1 MKKNNKILFA
11 GVLVLSL
18 IGLNSCL
25 FKDDIGDELSTGTI
39 VGGGVLHSGQADNIN
54 YRKEITESGF
64 KWAKEKMDGEG
75 IIGMIQNAQSSM
87 HGGKDGNDPGPHAY
101 QYQFSLQVDNYVG
114 YMCAPQNFGGRLAS
128 TYHNSEDFNGGAM
141 GLFMQV
147 KSFTV
152 PMLNYPQ
159 IDSIPELKAIA
170 LLIYNYSAQ
179 EVADIYGPFP
189 YADYKRNKQ
198 SSPFT
203 FDALDDIYCTIVNN
217 IDTIV
222 ACLDHYDSRPKWYKD
237 GVRNILANNDRITLG
252 KDVVSWKRF
261 ANSLKL
267 RMAMNIVKVE
277 PELARQWAEQSV
289 VSGVVDTWQQQI
301 RMRPDEI
308 GFSHPLNTISTVW
321 NDTRLNAS
329 LETILKAYNHP
340 ILEFLFTKN
349 SDPITNKKT
358 NTTVKANSIVVGLRA
373 GMQMKQGQS
382 SDVNSRCA
390 YSGINGVAI
399 TNMPLFYMKLSE
411 VQFLRAEGALRGWN
425 MGGSAAGFYHD
436 GVENAY
442 KETLLVAFDEEWEEH
457 EFDRDYYSSYLN
469 SYLKIEKAK
478 SIVYVDPEDEA
489 NNAESLV
496 TVGVRWNEGDS
507 NEEKLE
513 KIITQKYIAG
523 FPYSFSAWTDLRR
536 TGYPRIFP
544 VLATDRGDGSLRPG
558 ELIRR
563 IPFSESDE
571 ATKEDVLTSGL
582 EALGG
587 PNVQATRLWW
597 DLDVPNF

>member
-1 MKKNNKILFA
+1 MKMNNKILFA
-11 GVLVLSL
+11 GVFVLSV

-25 FKDDIGDELSTGTI
+25 FKDDIGDELNIGTI

-54 YRKEITESGF
+54 YQKVITESGF
-64 KWAKEKMDGEG
+64 KWAKQKMEGEG

-87 HGGKDGNDPGPHAY
+87 HGGKEGNDPGPHAY
-101 QYQFSLQVDNYVG
+101 QYQFSLQIDNYAG

-152 PMLNYPQ
+152 PMLNHPQ

-170 LLIYNYSAQ
+170 LLIYNYSSQ

-203 FDALDDIYCTIVNN
+203 FDPLADIYYTIVSN

-222 ACLDHYDSRPKWYKD
+222 ACLDHYDSRPAWYKD
-237 GVRNILANNDRITLG
+237 GIRDILANNDRITRG
-252 KDVVSWKRF
+252 KDVASWKRF

-277 PELARQWAEQSV
+277 PELARQWAEQAV
-289 VSGVVDTWQQQI
+289 LSGVVDTWQQQI

-358 NTTVKANSIVVGLRA
+358 NTTVEANSIFVGLRA

-390 YSGINGVAI
+390 YSGVKGEAI

-425 MGGSAAGFYHD
+425 MGGSAAGFYQD
-436 GVENAY
+436 GIENAY
-442 KETLLVAFDEEWEEH
+442 KETLLVEYDENWDEH
-457 EFDRDYYSSYLN
+457 EFDSDYYSSFLN
-469 SYLKIEKAK
+469 SYMNIEKAN
-478 SIVYVDPEDEA
+478 SIVYVDPEDDA

-496 TVGVRWNEGDS
+496 TVGVKWNEGDS

-523 FPYSFSAWTDLRR
+523 FPYSFTAWTDLRR
-536 TGYPRIFP
+536 TGYPLIFP
-544 VLATDRGDGSLRPG
+544 VLPTDRGDGSLRPG

-571 ATKEDVLTSGL
+571 ATKNDVLTSGL

-587 PNVQATRLWW
+587 ANEQATRLWW